1 MAFEFVIFLS
11 MFDNGASIEVG
22 KLLVNEMNCLV
33 CRLVPETKVVHRIL
47 IQGAEARLFCIFYSL
62 FHRNT
67 FKFNSHRKIRI
78 NDSAIS

>member
-22 KLLVNEMNCLV
+22 KLLVNETNCLV
-33 CRLVPETKVVHRIL
+33 CRLVPETKVVHRIS

-67 FKFNSHRKIRI
+67 FKFNSHRKSKI
-78 NDSAIS
+78 NNSAIS